1 MKWAVAALLAALL
14 AGLAAWAV
22 PAWQARALRDAG
34 AELFDGRRAV
44 AARIGGHDDGLPAQ
58 ATRCANCHLTGAPPV
73 AAASAPSNFGPVLS
87 AATLTQARPRRGGP
101 PSRYDAAALCRLL
114 RDGTD
119 PAWVLLPR
127 AMPRYDITDEQ
138 CRALWAHLV
147 AA

>member
-1 MKWAVAALLAALL
+1 MKWAVATLLAALL
-14 AGLAAWAV
+14 AGLALWAL
-22 PAWQARALRDAG
+22 PAWQARAQREAG
-34 AELFDGRRAV
+34 AELFDGRRAL
-44 AARIGGHDDGLPAQ
+44 AARIGGHDDALPAQ
-58 ATRCANCHLTGAPPV
+58 ATRCANCHLTGAAP
-73 AAASAPSNFGPVLS
+73 AGAASAPSNFGSVLS
-87 AATLTQARPRRGGP
+87 AATLTRALPRRGGP

-127 AMPRYDITDEQ
+127 AMPRYELVDEQ